1 MNQKSSSNQ
10 IGTTK
15 TKVRVLAV
23 TSGYQRSKE
32 DIAYV
37 HDFVTEQVR
46 RLGSNFEMMVLAPR
60 DCGNE
65 ADEIIDEVRVFRHNQ
80 SPFNLVTIAYGSGA
94 IPNIRANPFKILVL
108 PFYMAYLT
116 AKFISIIRSQKVRC
130 VHLHWLIPHGLI
142 AALYKK
148 FIDPKLTLIG
158 TAYGADILQDQFSV
172 GGKFMNRIIKFVA
185 GQCTMVITCSGNNRK
200 ILEPIIDRDDV
211 VLIPVGVDTDFYRPD
226 RRSEKKRNELGITG
240 AAVLFVGSLIERK
253 GVDKLVEAIPAIL
266 KAHPNVHFYF
276 IGRGY
281 LEARL
286 KEFVYANN
294 LNDKARFLGFVDNET
309 KADYF
314 ANCDFFCLPS
324 NSEGF
329 GIVNVEAMSS
339 GCIPVVSDLAVFKDV
354 VLDGKLGY
362 VLKDSTPESFSKIFG
377 DIFSEDADKLAELR
391 IAIRQHAIGNYSWP
405 KTTHMYSESFNQA
418 LRQTNNEK

>member
-1 MNQKSSSNQ
+1 MSQISNDSQ
-10 IGTTK
+10 EKTTE

-60 DCGNE
+60 DSGNE
-65 ADEIIDEVRVFRHNQ
+65 VDEVIDGVRVFRHNQ

-94 IPNIRANPFKILVL
+94 VPNIRANPFKILVL

-116 AKFISIIRSQKVRC
+116 AKLIRIIRSQKVRC
-130 VHLHWLIPHGLI
+130 VHLHWLIPHGLV

-172 GGKFMNRIIKFVA
+172 GGKLMNRVIKFVA
-185 GQCTMVITCSGNNRK
+185 SQCTMVITCSGNNRK
-200 ILEPIIDRDDV
+200 ILEPIVSRNDV

-226 RRSEKKRNELGITG
+226 RRSEKKRNELGIKG

-266 KAHPNVHFYF
+266 EKNPNMQFNF

-281 LEARL
+281 LEIRL
-286 KEFVYANN
+286 KDFVQTNN

-339 GCIPVVSDLAVFKDV
+339 GCIPIVSDLAVFKDV
-354 VLDGKLGY
+354 VMDGKLGY
-362 VLKDSTPESFSKIFG
+362 VLKDSMPESFTEIFG
-377 DIFSEDADKLAELR
+377 DIFSEDAGKLAALR
-391 IAIRQHAIGNYSWP
+391 VACRQHAITNYSWP
-405 KTTHMYSESFNQA
+405 KTTHIYSESFNEA